1 VGYRGVAQLGLARL
15 LGVQEVAGSNPAVPI
30 SWPMAKKECIVPLWR
45 AGVVSIQPRT
55 WLSEVAD
62 VPESGSIRK
71 SNYQEVYDTPES
83 RRCNDEIV
91 DKPKLD
97 PVELAW
103 GSMPVHRQSAK
114 RDAPSSP
121 ADLEIDSITS
131 THFAESY
138 NLTLELLFRDLLN
151 QRLGHATEKLI
162 PDLECRLAEQSHRG
176 IPGGVIAIE
185 LPAPVANPG

>member
-1 VGYRGVAQLGLARL
+1 MLSLTAECRVLSLPPIWCKMVRGKVVRSKQPLAICL
-15 LGVQEVAGSNPAVPI
+15 VGVQEVAGSNPAVPI

-121 ADLEIDSITS
+121 ADPRDRLHHLNSFCRELQLDAGAS
-131 THFAESY
+131 FPRFVES
-138 NLTLELLFRDLLN
+138 
-151 QRLGHATEKLI
+151 
-162 PDLECRLAEQSHRG
+162 
-176 IPGGVIAIE
+176 AIG
-185 LPAPVANPG
+185 PCDGKAHPRPRV